1 MNVNRKSAAGAN
13 RFTENLTGGGWI
25 VLWFDI
31 MHRAGKT
38 FKPEPRLFFPFIEDR
53 AAGVATIFW
62 LL

>member
-31 MHRAGKT
+31 MHRVGKT
-38 FKPEPRLFFPFIEDR
+38 FKLEMLFFFH
-53 AAGVATIFW
+53 
-62 LL
+62 L